1 MIATSVKGKVFVL
14 AVFVLGVVAGALL
27 FNVYETRFLKGSEV
41 ADLSRRV
48 RPDQAREQAIK
59 SFREYVGVDEH
70 QQAEIKKIMDE
81 QLVQFRKLQEQTH
94 PQYVAIGEKTRERVK
109 ALLTDEQ
116 KRKYDEYR
124 AKQQQQR
131 GQRGPRPGGDGK
143 SPFPPNTN
151 KN

>member
-1 MIATSVKGKVFVL
+1 MIATSVKGKVFVF
-14 AVFVLGVVAGALL
+14 AVFLLGIVAGALL
-27 FNVYETRFLKGSEV
+27 FNVYETRLPA
-41 ADLSRRV
+41 ADVESNNRRT
-48 RPDQAREQAIK
+48 RADQAREQAIK
-59 SFREYVGVDEH
+59 SFREYVGLDEH
-70 QQAEIKKIMDE
+70 QQTEIKKIMDE
-81 QLVQFRKLQEQTH
+81 QLAEFRELAQQTH
-94 PQYVAIGEKTRERVK
+94 PQYEAIREQTRERIK

-124 AKQQQQR
+124 AKQLQQR